1 MKSSCRC
8 SPLSLAMLLKTG
20 FRSGGRKGKSM
31 SGLRHG
37 TWWDKQRGVPAE
49 KLLEGRFIR
58 LFQGVPGAHFPD
70 EDLQKLAAAMT
81 SPLEDFPTPETEV
94 DAEENPGID
103 SAYTFLGQFVDHD
116 LTFGQAS
123 PLREFLAPEQL
134 KGLVDFRTPRFDLDN
149 VYGRGPDDQPYM
161 YAGDGIH
168 MLLGAPMSGNP
179 HDPGAVQVPR
189 GPNGRALI
197 GDPRN
202 DENRVVSQL
211 QSTMLRFHNKV
222 ADVVLAHNPKAGF
235 QDVRRQ
241 VRWHYQW
248 MLVNNFLPTVIN
260 HETIH
265 GIFPDPYNPELSIT
279 RLKNGLEL
287 MPVEFSVAAYRFGH
301 SMIRP
306 IYRLNQTIQRRPIF
320 STGTD
325 DGADL
330 GGFRP
335 IPSDWAIDWQS
346 FIDLEHGAPIPPL
359 TPNPDDA
366 IVREPQKAYKIDTA
380 IVSAMSLL
388 P

>member
-1 MKSSCRC
+1 
-8 SPLSLAMLLKTG
+8 
-20 FRSGGRKGKSM
+20 
-31 SGLRHG
+31 
-37 TWWDKQRGVPAE
+37 
-49 KLLEGRFIR
+49 
-58 LFQGVPGAHFPD
+58 
-70 EDLQKLAAAMT
+70 
-81 SPLEDFPTPETEV
+81 
-94 DAEENPGID
+94 
-103 SAYTFLGQFVDHD
+103 
-116 LTFGQAS
+116 
-123 PLREFLAPEQL
+123 
-134 KGLVDFRTPRFDLDN
+134 
-149 VYGRGPDDQPYM
+149 
-161 YAGDGIH
+161 
-168 MLLGAPMSGNP
+168 
-179 HDPGAVQVPR
+179 
-189 GPNGRALI
+189 
-197 GDPRN
+197 
-202 DENRVVSQL
+202 
-211 QSTMLRFHNKV
+211 V

-241 VRWHYQW
+241 GRWHYQW

-265 GIFPDPYNPELSIT
+265 GIFPDPYNPELSIP

-287 MPVEFSVAAYRFGH
+287 MPVEFSVVAYRFGH

-346 FIDLEHGAPIPPL
+346 FIDLEHGVPIPPL

-380 IVSAMSLL
+380 IVSALSLL
-388 P
+388 PSAVASNPSSLILRNLERGATFALPSGQAVAHALGVPVLADEKITIGKATNDPADPQTPITEVAPGFAGNAPLWTYVLAEAHQTSWAAAPPHVDKVKIPIRLGPVGGSIVGEVFAALLLGDRSSYLNAQPRFSPIPELTHNGTFGLAELINVALGRNP